1 MDTAPDAQLHEPKFT
16 QKKPAMK
23 LPDQTATRREFLVS
37 TAAAAAA
44 ISGIPQAAAMASD
57 EAPRK
62 ILECLDGDP
71 DTGTSRAVVVGDVP
85 LVHTEQVFAKRESED
100 SDRDVVVAALE
111 QALELRLSAAGA
123 SLDDAVRLHY
133 YIASNAWVPIIHDRL
148 ARRFSGRYQPAV
160 TFVTGKLA
168 ESGTVVAA
176 DCIAVRRAKAAA
188 GQVAR
193 FAGAAILPPGDKL
206 YVSGDAKPGD
216 VPTATRATLE
226 SLEKTLRFA
235 GLDWS
240 HVVQLKSFIQ
250 PIEAADDA
258 RKAMQEFFGDRPL
271 PVLTFVEWR
280 SPSLPIEIELIA
292 AVPPELGNRSGRTVE
307 YLTPPEMKASPV
319 FSRVARVRSPAVI
332 YTSGLYGNEKDDS
345 PARVRDILGQ
355 VRQLVDRAG
364 GNMRQL
370 VKATYYVA
378 SDETS
383 ADLGK
388 IRPEYYEPDSPPAA
402 SKAATEGVGRDDHTL
417 VIDMIAAAG

>member
-1 MDTAPDAQLHEPKFT
+1 MTLHD
-16 QKKPAMK
+16 QK
-23 LPDQTATRREFLVS
+23 ATRREFMAS

-44 ISGIPQAAAMASD
+44 ITGLPPAATIASD

-62 ILECLDGDP
+62 TLECLDGDP
-71 DTGTSRAVVVGDVP
+71 DTGTSGAVVVGDVS

-100 SDRDVVVAALE
+100 SDRDGVMANLE

-123 SLDDAVRLHY
+123 TLDDAVRLHY
-133 YIASNAWVPIIHDRL
+133 YIAANDWVPIIQDRL

-168 ESGTVVAA
+168 ESGAVVAA
-176 DCIAVRRAKAAA
+176 DCIAVRRTKIAA
-188 GQVAR
+188 GKVAR
-193 FAGAAILPPGDKL
+193 FAGAAILPAGDKL

-226 SLEKTLRFA
+226 SLEKTLQFA

-240 HVVQLKSFIQ
+240 HVVQLKSFLE
-250 PIEAADDA
+250 PIASADDA
-258 RKAMQEFFGDRPL
+258 RKAMQEFFGDRLL

-292 AVPPELGNRSGRTVE
+292 AVPPEFGNKSGRAVE
-307 YLTPPEMKASPV
+307 HLTPPGMTASPV
-319 FSRVARVRSPAVI
+319 FSRVARLRSPAVV
-332 YTSGLYGNEKDDS
+332 YTSGLYGDEKDDS
-345 PARVRDILGQ
+345 PARVRDVLGQ

-388 IRPEYYEPDSPPAA
+388 IRPEYYEPDLPPAA
-402 SKAATEGVGRDDHTL
+402 SKASTEGVGRDGHTL

>member
-16 QKKPAMK
+16 PKKPAMK
-23 LPDQTATRREFLVS
+23 LPNQTATRREFLAI

-100 SDRDVVVAALE
+100 FDRDVVVAALE

-133 YIASNAWVPIIHDRL
+133 YIASNAWVPIIQDRL

-168 ESGTVVAA
+168 ESGAVVAA
-176 DCIAVRRAKAAA
+176 DCIAVRRAKATA
-188 GQVAR
+188 GKVAR

-250 PIEAADDA
+250 PIDAADDA

-292 AVPPELGNRSGRTVE
+292 AVPPEVSNRSADVVE
-307 YLTPPEMKASPV
+307 YLTPPGMTASPV
-319 FSRVARVRSPAVI
+319 FSRAARVRSPTVI
-332 YTSGLYGNEKDDS
+332 YTSGLYGDEKDDS
-345 PARVRDILGQ
+345 PARVRDVLGQ

-364 GNMRQL
+364 GNMRHL

-402 SKAATEGVGRDDHTL
+402 SKAATEGVGRDGHTL